1 MVLTP
6 WLQAFPAGTVW
17 PIAKLGERIAIPI
30 EPKPQS
36 RRNLVVI
43 AAILPAGAGAGKMA
57 WLAQLEGTT
66 LPVQLLPSDKIWF
79 VAAIG

>member
-17 PIAKLGERIAIPI
+17 PIAKLGERIAILL

-43 AAILPAGAGAGKMA
+43 AAILPAEAEAGKMV
-57 WLAQLEGTT
+57 WLAQLERAPP
-66 LPVQLLPSDKIWF
+66 PVQLPPNNRICF